1 MDTKKLNLQGVAAG
15 SMSVD
20 NELVNNE
27 KAKKAA
33 TVAGVAAAGLAV
45 GGGAIYAG
53 KEVYD
58 SMTGHSAADEA
69 DVNAAADD
77 AALDVVAGLSTS
89 TDATAPV
96 VEADPVVVAEPVEA
110 STTATTTHTTTST
123 TTTPASTTT
132 TTPASTTT
140 TTTPTNTV
148 NPDDVSDEILAADII
163 DPTDA
168 EAGDFPYEV
177 GEVAQVYNVNGEL
190 ETVATITDENG
201 AEMMLV
207 DVNGDQMFD
216 VARNAYGDEVELGV
230 VSSVDDMQ
238 LIHAQQQGDG
248 IGYLAAT
255 DNPAAADDNSFE
267 ADIVDPTTLA

>member
-1 MDTKKLNLQGVAAG
+1 M
-15 SMSVD
+15 
-20 NELVNNE
+20 
-27 KAKKAA
+27 
-33 TVAGVAAAGLAV
+33 
-45 GGGAIYAG
+45 
-53 KEVYD
+53 
-58 SMTGHSAADEA
+58 
-69 DVNAAADD
+69 
-77 AALDVVAGLSTS
+77 
-89 TDATAPV
+89 
-96 VEADPVVVAEPVEA
+96 
-110 STTATTTHTTTST
+110 
-123 TTTPASTTT
+123 
-132 TTPASTTT
+132 
-140 TTTPTNTV
+140 
-148 NPDDVSDEILAADII
+148 SDEILAADII

-248 IGYLAAT
+248 VGYLAAT

>member
-27 KAKKAA
+27 KVKKAA

-58 SMTGHSAADEA
+58 SMTGHRAVDEA

-77 AALDVVAGLSTS
+77 AALDVVAGLTAS

-110 STTATTTHTTTST
+110 STTATTTQTT
-123 TTTPASTTT
+123 A
-132 TTPASTTT
+132 PASTTT
-140 TTTPTNTV
+140 TTTTNTV

-248 IGYLAAT
+248 VGYLAAT